1 MEIII
6 KLFLLIYVLV
16 IALITILSVIWILT
30 SVFMHERTVKNSL
43 DESGRKCI

>member
-16 IALITILSVIWILT
+16 IALMTILSVIWILT
-30 SVFMHERTVKNSL
+30 SVFTLERTVKNRL
-43 DESGRKCI
+43 DDNSRKCI